1 MANAVKKQFIVYE
14 VISDYEQ
21 KQHGK
26 SKKEKA
32 RRRENE
38 TLLQKVPEAEIRR
51 CVFDVSDFCEHVGGW
66 QTGLI
71 CKLPLAKQ

>member
-1 MANAVKKQFIVYE
+1 VIMNKNKVERARKKKQDE
-14 VISDYEQ
+14 S
-21 KQHGK
+21 
-26 SKKEKA
+26 
-32 RRRENE
+32 
-38 TLLQKVPEAEIRR
+38 LLQKVPEAEIRR